1 MTGDEFIEL
10 MEVKQKEKDE
20 EEAAKKRRKIE
31 REEKKIIKQAMKE
44 EKAKVRELKRLL
56 TAEKRGKEATIRMEK
71 KKAEKI
77 MKKRAFRPPF
87 KQLESCVQCGAVEN
101 NECDEQWVACDNC
114 ERWWHV
120 HCTDTPTM
128 SAQEFNLI
136 MCGTV
141 LTGGYT
147 NKIISPL

>member
-1 MTGDEFIEL
+1 MPKHMTGDEFIEL

-56 TAEKRGKEATIRMEK
+56 TAEKREKEATIRMEK
-71 KKAEKI
+71 KKARE
-77 MKKRAFRPPF
+77 MKKRAFRPPL

-136 MCGTV
+136 MWNCINSRV
-141 LTGGYT
+141 H
-147 NKIISPL
+147 